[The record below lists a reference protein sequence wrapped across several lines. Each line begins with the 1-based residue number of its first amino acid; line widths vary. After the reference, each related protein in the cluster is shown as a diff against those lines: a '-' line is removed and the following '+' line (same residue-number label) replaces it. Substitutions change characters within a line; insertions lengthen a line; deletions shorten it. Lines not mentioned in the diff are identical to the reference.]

1 MNIAETIKVINQ
13 MQADGIIGSYAVG
26 GAVGATF
33 YLEPVATFDV
43 DIFVHFEPDPS
54 QSIIT
59 LKPIFDYLATR
70 GCTHEREYVNIA
82 GTPVQFLAAGTSL
95 VEEAIKQAVPH
106 DLDGTPVRVFTAEH
120 LCAIAL
126 EVGRA
131 KDKTRVVQFLE
142 EGAID
147 QTRFQAIAT
156 RHGLADRWQKFER
169 QFLTDQP

>member
-1 MNIAETIKVINQ
+1 MNIADTIKVINQ
-13 MQADGIIGSYAVG
+13 MKADGVIGSYAVG

-54 QSIIT
+54 QPIIT
-59 LKPIFDYLATR
+59 LKPIFDYLTAR
-70 GCTHEREYVNIA
+70 GCAHEREYVIIK

-95 VEEAIKQAVPH
+95 VDEAIQQAVQH

-131 KDKTRVVQFLE
+131 KDKTRVVQFIE
-142 EGAID
+142 EGTID
-147 QTRFQAIAT
+147 PVRFQAILS

-169 QFLTDQP
+169 QFLKDQS

>member
-13 MQADGIIGSYAVG
+13 MQADGVIGSYAVG

-54 QSIIT
+54 QAIIT
-59 LKPIFDYLATR
+59 LKPIFDYLAAR
-70 GCTHEREYVNIA
+70 GCTQEREYVNIA
-82 GTPVQFLAAGTSL
+82 GTPVQFLVAGTSL

-106 DLDGTPVRVFTAEH
+106 DLDDTPVRVFTAEH

-131 KDKTRVVQFLE
+131 KDKTRVVQFIE

-147 QTRFQAIAT
+147 QVKFQAVVT

-169 QFLTDQP
+169 QFFTDQP